1 MEGKYCLHVAYRTNK
16 RSIRLLHDKLV
27 GRWKNWSLMQSKL
40 NDTWPIVIN
49 HMCGCDF
56 ASANEIHLNSIKRHH
71 MFHFFNHILSFSLIL
86 SYSSFFL
93 LLYYDDFILKRPH
106 NHYNGICA
114 VDRSNGCCKW
124 STSEELDIT
133 LTLEAL
139 QFMCIIWN
147 FENSFEVVLSTL

>member
-1 MEGKYCLHVAYRTNK
+1 MA
-16 RSIRLLHDKLV
+16 
-27 GRWKNWSLMQSKL
+27 NWSADEKIGLSL
-40 NDTWPIVIN
+40 NQNWITHGQLWLTTCVSLLQP
-49 HMCGCDF
+49 MK
-56 ASANEIHLNSIKRHH
+56 IHLELYKEIPYVP
-71 MFHFFNHILSFSLIL
+71 FFNHILSFALIL